1 MKATKQQ
8 QDKRLRAWFSAAR
21 RKYGVT
27 EEQIR
32 EQWAA
37 QGGACAICL
46 RPFKTALPS
55 IDHDHVTG
63 FVRGLLC
70 GGSYDAKTCNRL
82 IGFHSAK
89 TLRRAAEYLERPPAY
104 GVIGQ
109 VRPGTTEQEVEA
121 A

>member
-1 MKATKQQ
+1 MPRKATKAE
-8 QDKRLRAWFSAAR
+8 QDKRLRAWFSTAR

-32 EQWAA
+32 AQWAA
-37 QGGACAICL
+37 QGGACAICH
-46 RPFKTALPS
+46 RPFKSALPS

-70 GGSYDAKTCNRL
+70 GGSLDAKTCNRL
-82 IGFHSAK
+82 IGFHSAAV
-89 TLRRAAEYLERPPAY
+89 LRRAAEYLEQPPAY
-104 GVIGQ
+104 AVIGH
-109 VRPGTTEQEVEA
+109 VKPGEESEA